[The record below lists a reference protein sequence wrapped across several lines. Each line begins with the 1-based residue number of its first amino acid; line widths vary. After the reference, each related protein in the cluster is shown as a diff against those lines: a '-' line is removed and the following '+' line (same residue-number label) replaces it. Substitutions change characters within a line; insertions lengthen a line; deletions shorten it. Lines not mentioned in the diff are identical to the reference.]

1 MRAHGFFIRAHQKQG
16 CGGMVARM
24 RGGAYLA
31 IHAAASYPT
40 RSPRCSVGGTRT
52 TVHEALGLQTFAAC
66 EFYWYLLWHAFKKW
80 HTLRNEGPHLWL
92 RHGSGMVIFIRP
104 EVFYPNGVWVLHV
117 FVDQVEDTSWIVGK
131 RFTSFK
137 QKSDDF
143 VPLAGFRRHLVYE
156 SVVTIHVVI
165 VARLSRF

>member
-1 MRAHGFFIRAHQKQG
+1 
-16 CGGMVARM
+16 MVARM

-40 RSPRCSVGGTRT
+40 RSPCCSVGGTRA

-66 EFYWYLLWHAFKKW
+66 EFYWYLLWHAFKER
-80 HTLRNEGPHLWL
+80 HTLRNEGPHLWP
-92 RHGSGMVIFIRP
+92 RHGSGMVIFISP

-131 RFTSFK
+131 RLTSFK
-137 QKSDDF
+137 QNSDDF

-156 SVVTIHVVI
+156 SVVTFHVVI